1 MKFLIVFLIGFGA
14 FCFGQE
20 TETTERPKVFRR
32 LIPADVL
39 RGKTFKKKIFF
50 IYSLLMATTGE
61 NLFPPPLQINYV
73 NTKKFF

>member
-50 IYSLLMATTGE
+50 YLLFTNGD
-61 NLFPPPLQINYV
+61 NRRKFISPSPPD
-73 NTKKFF
+73 